1 MKVYM
6 KIVAYACLFNCL
18 IVLACGTVA
27 SVKPMGTGN
36 KALTFSVGGPVAPV
50 YDINMPLPYSVLR
63 YRQGLN
69 ANTDVHVGIHPTMG
83 LFGNIGLDLGLTRH
97 FMRNLGW
104 RPGVSAGVSLYGFY
118 DFEEFGNARLYPEL
132 TLIFTYDVSQR
143 VPVIYFGFENMF
155 QLTKPYLIPVCLAG
169 SDFTLGNRLTLA
181 LEVRWYA
188 PTESGD
194 DRVVDYVITPVGQGA
209 LGFALGFTYS
219 FSRRQ
224 P

>member
-1 MKVYM
+1 MKVDV
-6 KIVAYACLFNCL
+6 KTVAYVCLGICF
-18 IVLACGTVA
+18 IFLACGTVA

-63 YRQGLN
+63 YCHGLN
-69 ANTDVHVGIHPTMG
+69 ANTDAHVGIHPTMG
-83 LFGNIGLDLGLTRH
+83 LFGNIGLDVGLTRH

-118 DFEEFGNARLYPEL
+118 DFEELDNARLYPEL

-155 QLTKPYLIPVCLAG
+155 QFTKPYFIPVCLVG
-169 SDFTLGNRLTLA
+169 SEFALSNRWTLG
-181 LEVRWYA
+181 LEARWYA

-209 LGFALGFTYS
+209 LGFALGVMYS